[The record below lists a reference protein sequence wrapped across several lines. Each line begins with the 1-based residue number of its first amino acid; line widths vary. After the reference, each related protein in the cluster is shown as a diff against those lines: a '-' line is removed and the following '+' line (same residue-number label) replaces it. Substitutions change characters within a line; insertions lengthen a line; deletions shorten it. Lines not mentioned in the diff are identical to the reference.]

1 MAAMMAVGV
10 ASTSAQGQK
19 TTRMVTAR
27 STSPLM
33 IQVPAAASRAV
44 STIQVA
50 QRSAR
55 RTMRALPASADW
67 TRRIMR
73 CRALSSPTLTARMSN
88 APNWL
93 TVPLLTL
100 VAGALVHRQGFA
112 GHDRLV
118 DGRLAIED
126 DAVHGDGLAG
136 QHAQR
141 IARPHGLGRDDAFRT
156 AFRQTAR
163 RARGEMHQPLDAGPC
178 PRHGALF
185 QQRAQLHDEGDFARS
200 KDLADNDR
208 RHQRQRHQHVRADV
222 ETGEEA
228 LRPFAE
234 DGHAAKQDRQPGR
247 VQPADAHIAKT
258 QYQRQRGR
266 AQRCRLPGFLSQP
279 LPYLCEHDASMKK

>member
-1 MAAMMAVGV
+1 MAVGGGQHQR
-10 ASTSAQGQK
+10 AGAEDHQDGHGSEHFAADDPGACRRQQGRQHDPGGPA
-19 TTRMVTAR
+19 VGQAHDAGLAR
-27 STSPLM
+27 VRGLDEADHAL
-33 IQVPAAASRAV
+33 QGAVLADLDGAHVERAELVDRAAA
-44 STIQVA
+44 
-50 QRSAR
+50 
-55 RTMRALPASADW
+55 D
-67 TRRIMR
+67 
-73 CRALSSPTLTARMSN
+73 
-88 APNWL
+88 
-93 TVPLLTL
+93 L